1 MKNIKDLLL
10 EKKNPTLIHI
20 CQMFGLRG
28 YSSLRKDGII
38 NLISENLKKPQFQ
51 ESIRFII
58 PDNGTVALI
67 FKSLID
73 NNSEVGYKQLR
84 KDVTQKR
91 SGTTFRD
98 NYRSLIAK
106 CILFEDEK
114 SEDDKIYLPK
124 EFTNLAK
131 SIIDKRLK
139 EEPEPEPE
147 IEEEEVKE
155 VKTITNLD
163 QLLYSKKYTSVSGLQ
178 NELMVWDQKIS
189 GTKQELIERILYES
203 GEDLKNILGYVFGKV
218 ELKDIC
224 REFELKLSG
233 TKDELIERI
242 LEKIPP
248 KYPEKIVVKKE
259 KIEIER
265 EPDEHVLASGE
276 VELVLPKVV
285 VEESKLVKKVNLME
299 EIFNLLDNYRLD
311 YRTITHKE
319 NFEGQVLS
327 LLQNLKT
334 INPLKFKNTT
344 IKRSSKEPIILII
357 GKEQT
362 IAVYVFFFEKKK
374 TISVPTLKGR
384 FLQNATDYKYKYSK
398 DLIAYIYDP
407 IGKLDT
413 QTKEIY
419 GKEYKL
425 IYKKEFDFKD

>member
-1 MKNIKDLLL
+1 
-10 EKKNPTLIHI
+10 
-20 CQMFGLRG
+20 
-28 YSSLRKDGII
+28 
-38 NLISENLKKPQFQ
+38 
-51 ESIRFII
+51 
-58 PDNGTVALI
+58 
-67 FKSLID
+67 
-73 NNSEVGYKQLR
+73 
-84 KDVTQKR
+84 
-91 SGTTFRD
+91 
-98 NYRSLIAK
+98 
-106 CILFEDEK
+106 
-114 SEDDKIYLPK
+114 
-124 EFTNLAK
+124 
-131 SIIDKRLK
+131 
-139 EEPEPEPE
+139 
-147 IEEEEVKE
+147 
-155 VKTITNLD
+155 
-163 QLLYSKKYTSVSGLQ
+163 
-178 NELMVWDQKIS
+178 
-189 GTKQELIERILYES
+189 
-203 GEDLKNILGYVFGKV
+203 VFGKV

-265 EPDEHVLASGE
+265 EPDEPVLAYGE
-276 VELVLPKVV
+276 VELVLPEVV
-285 VEESKLVKKVNLME
+285 VEKSKLVKEVNLME

-334 INPLKFKNTT
+334 VNPLKFKNTT